1 MIKYLTKSD
10 SKIISQKVP
19 NNRNEFEV
27 QRRTGSSVKINDF
40 IGDYSYKDLSEGLI
54 EVKNYLER

>member
-1 MIKYLTKSD
+1 MIKNLTKSD

-40 IGDYSYKDLSEGLI
+40 IGHYNYKDLSAGLI

>member
-1 MIKYLTKSD
+1 MIKNLTKSD

-40 IGDYSYKDLSEGLI
+40 IGHYSYKDLSAGLI
-54 EVKNYLER
+54 EVKNYLEK